1 MEKDIDVWV
10 NTAISTIN
18 LISLIVIFRSVK
30 KLIEEKD
37 QYYANWRDAEDEC
50 ALLKRKI
57 TIQKNKLEK
66 MKGSLHGKN

>member
-1 MEKDIDVWV
+1 MEKDIGVLV

-57 TIQKNKLEK
+57 TIQKNKIEK